1 MSLSN
6 QYKYQRVLATE
17 ALQLSLEACFTF
29 PLDQSF
35 IDFSELKADWKYK
48 IRKREMLLVRTYPP
62 KKRNYPN
69 ENSKM
74 SQTGQLLRSILAP
87 KIYDFGEKL

>member
-48 IRKREMLLVRTYPP
+48 IRKRERDALSENLPP
-62 KKRNYPN
+62 QKRNYPN

-74 SQTGQLLRSILAP
+74 SQTG
-87 KIYDFGEKL
+87 